1 MSAELTGEQR
11 LRDLFDRDE
20 ITTRMITYARALDA
34 HDWDRLTEVF
44 TPDAFADY
52 EIAGSNDGLD
62 EIIETCKTA
71 LCGLTSSQHLVGN
84 FVVDVNGDVATG
96 SCYLHA
102 QHFLVSGSGVN
113 TFVVAGTYTDQWI
126 RTDQGWRIKH
136 RHLSTTWTDGN
147 AGIFAEAAARL
158 ESGEASK

>member
-1 MSAELTGEQR
+1 MSEENNVEER
-11 LRDLFDRDE
+11 LQDLFDRDE
-20 ITTRMITYARALDA
+20 ISRKLVAYTRALDCR
-34 HDWDRLTEVF
+34 DWKALEEIFLPEAV
-44 TPDAFADY
+44 ADY

-71 LCGLTSSQHLVGN
+71 LCGLTSSQHLIGN
-84 FVVDVNGDVATG
+84 IVVDVDGDNAIA

-102 QHFLVSGSGVN
+102 QHYLISGSGVN
-113 TFVVAGTYTDQWI
+113 TFVVAGTYTDRFV
-126 RTDQGWRIKH
+126 RTGNGWRIEH

-158 ESGEASK
+158 ESGEASR